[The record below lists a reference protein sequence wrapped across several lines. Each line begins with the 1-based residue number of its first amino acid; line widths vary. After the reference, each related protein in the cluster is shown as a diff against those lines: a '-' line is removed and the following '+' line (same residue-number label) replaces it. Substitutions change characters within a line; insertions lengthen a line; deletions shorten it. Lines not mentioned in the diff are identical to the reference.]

1 MEQSW
6 KLRSQTVERRQLED
20 PAQERTETNAL
31 SLQYAGVRADESSAS
46 GVSR

>member
-1 MEQSW
+1 MEQRW

-20 PAQERTETNAL
+20 PTQERTETNAL
-31 SLQYAGVRADESSAS
+31 SLQYAAMRAAESNAF

>member
-1 MEQSW
+1 MEQRW

-20 PAQERTETNAL
+20 PTQERTETNAL
-31 SLQYAGVRADESSAS
+31 SLQYAAMRAAESNAS